1 MFFGNIKKGRGVFEE
16 MFKVGDMAV
25 YPAHGVG
32 VIESIESREIMGCMQ
47 SFYVMKILGN
57 NMKIMIPKN
66 GARSVGLRTLIT
78 REEIPRVYEILSERN
93 ITVDKQTWNKR
104 YKEYWEKI
112 KTGSVYEI
120 ARVLRDL
127 LRLKLDKDLSFG
139 ERKMMDTAKSLL
151 IKELSIASET
161 EETKIESDLNAI
173 IAI

>member
-112 KTGSVYEI
+112 GRASSRE
-120 ARVLRDL
+120 RV
-127 LRLKLDKDLSFG
+127 
-139 ERKMMDTAKSLL
+139 
-151 IKELSIASET
+151 
-161 EETKIESDLNAI
+161 
-173 IAI
+173 